1 VALLDHQG
9 GADLPYARD
18 DVFDALVKVIP
29 EQGMKV
35 DKQDK
40 NAGFI
45 SAKAGVSL
53 RSWGENIPISV
64 MDGSPGFTRVSI
76 TSTPKTGLLGGGAFD
91 LGKNRKNIERIL
103 LATSELLQK
112 SATPQASESKS
123 EEPGPEDP
131 GRRLAKLQSLLDEG
145 LIDSD
150 DYARRKQEILS
161 EI

>member
-9 GADLPYARD
+9 GADFPYARD
-18 DVFDALVKVIP
+18 EVFDALLKVIP
-29 EQGMKV
+29 SQGMKV
-35 DKQDK
+35 AKHDRS
-40 NAGFI
+40 AGFI
-45 SAKAGVSL
+45 SANAGASL

-64 MDGSPGFTRVSI
+64 MEGSPGYTRVSI

-91 LGKNRKNIERIL
+91 LGKNRSNIEKIL

-112 SATPQASESKS
+112 SAVPLSSEPTPDDRDD
-123 EEPGPEDP
+123 DP
-131 GRRLAKLQSLLDEG
+131 AARLAKLQSLLDAG

-150 DYARRKQEILS
+150 DFERRKREILS